1 MAASAGLRAFAS
13 TGRHVTV
20 GRHRLFVVEQGEGPT
35 LVLMHGFPTACFDYR
50 ALIGR
55 LAPHFRCVTF
65 DFPGYGLSD
74 KPVDYSY
81 SLFQQ
86 ADAVEGLVSTL
97 GIEAASVVCHDM
109 STSVTCE
116 LLARRAAGRLG
127 FELRQAVFTNGSML
141 QWRAT
146 ITPFQELLASNA
158 SLLQGMDLCTQIPAV
173 YGPGLRSIMKRP
185 ERFSPDDEAILTEL
199 LIHEDGHLR
208 LPALAGYMRERYV
221 HRDRWI
227 GALEQSAAIVS
238 FVWAQDDPIAN
249 VALGR
254 ELHALVPGAPYVE
267 LDGVGHFVVFEDP
280 ERVAEAV
287 LRTVDCEVG

>member
-1 MAASAGLRAFAS
+1 MAASSGLRAFAS
-13 TGRHVTV
+13 SGRHVTV
-20 GRHRLFVVEQGEGPT
+20 GRHRLFVVEKGEGPT
-35 LVLMHGFPTACFDYR
+35 LILMHGFPTACFDYR
-50 ALIGR
+50 ALIAR

-86 ADAVEGLVSTL
+86 ADAVEGLVSAL
-97 GIEAASVVCHDM
+97 GIEEASVLCHDM
-109 STSVTCE
+109 STSVVCE
-116 LLARRAAGRLG
+116 LLARRQAGRLG
-127 FELRQAVFTNGSML
+127 FALRHAVFTNGSML
-141 QWRAT
+141 QWHAT

-158 SLLQGMDLCTQIPAV
+158 SLLQAMEMCAQLPAV

-185 ERFSPDDEAILTEL
+185 EAFPPDDEAILTEL
-199 LIHEDGHLR
+199 LIQEDGHLR
-208 LPALAGYMRERYV
+208 LPAIAGYMRERYV

-227 GALEQSAAIVS
+227 GALQHSAGIVS

-254 ELHALVPGAPYVE
+254 ELHALVPAAPYVE
-267 LDGVGHFVVFEDP
+267 LDGVGHFIVFEDP
-280 ERVAEAV
+280 ERVGAAV
-287 LRTVDCEVG
+287 LRDVEHG